1 MNAVYSQITDEIIAL
16 LEAGT
21 VPWRRPWKTIPPRN
35 LISDAPYRGINI
47 LLLASRGFTDPYW
60 LTYKQAQGLGGN
72 VRKGEKGTRIIYY
85 EFLKPKDADEDED
98 GFPMLRTYHVF
109 NAEQC
114 EGIDL
119 PVVMDDWNEDLK
131 VRSERAEQ
139 IICAMPNP
147 PKIVEGGS
155 VACYQP
161 PEDLVR
167 IPKIRDFESSEA
179 YYATMFHELAHS
191 TGHINRLNR
200 PGVTG
205 AIRFGS
211 CDYSREELV
220 AELASAFC
228 CAEVGIDNSILDNA
242 ASYIHGW
249 LEALQ
254 GDPKAVVAASSQAQ
268 RATNYILNVAPRTE

>member
-85 EFLKPKDADEDED
+85 EFLKSKTADEDED

-114 EGIDL
+114 EGIETPPLIIPAADQSL
-119 PVVMDDWNEDLK
+119 PRCEAVV
-131 VRSERAEQ
+131 A
-139 IICAMPNP
+139 AMPEP
-147 PKIVEGGS
+147 PT
-155 VACYQP
+155 
-161 PEDLVR
+161 
-167 IPKIRDFESSEA
+167 IRHGANDA
-179 YYATMFHELAHS
+179 YYDQFNDEIVVPAMHAFSAPAEYYSTLFHELAHA
-191 TGHINRLNR
+191 TGHAKRLNR
-200 PGVTG
+200 PSLTTG
-205 AIRFGS
+205 GPDFYAK
-211 CDYSREELV
+211 EELI
-220 AELASAFC
+220 AEICAAMLCGYVGIAPATITNSAAYIAAWLSHLRGDPRLLISAASAAQKAADFILAT
-228 CAEVGIDNSILDNA
+228 AEQPAVA
-242 ASYIHGW
+242 QAS
-249 LEALQ
+249 
-254 GDPKAVVAASSQAQ
+254 
-268 RATNYILNVAPRTE
+268 

>member
-85 EFLKPKDADEDED
+85 EFLKSKTADEDED

-114 EGIDL
+114 EGIETPPLIIPAADQSL
-119 PVVMDDWNEDLK
+119 PRCEAVV
-131 VRSERAEQ
+131 A
-139 IICAMPNP
+139 AMPDRP
-147 PKIVEGGS
+147 I
-155 VACYQP
+155 
-161 PEDLVR
+161 
-167 IPKIRDFESSEA
+167 IRHTGSEA
-179 YYATMFHELAHS
+179 YYDGYADVVVLPPAATFYAPAEYYATLFHEL
-191 TGHINRLNR
+191 GHATNHPRRLNR
-200 PGVTG
+200 PLPGS
-205 AIRFGS
+205 FGTPT
-211 CDYSREELV
+211 YAKEELI
-220 AELASAFC
+220 AELCAAMLCGHTGIAPATITNSAAYIASWLSHLRSDPRLLVSAASAAQKAADFILAT
-228 CAEVGIDNSILDNA
+228 AEQPAVA
-242 ASYIHGW
+242 QAS
-249 LEALQ
+249 
-254 GDPKAVVAASSQAQ
+254 
-268 RATNYILNVAPRTE
+268 